1 MTQKP
6 VHPGQV
12 LFEEYLKPRGIAQDR
27 LAMAINV
34 PVSRIESICWR
45 RMRMSPETCV
55 LVARYLGT
63 SPEFWARLQ
72 WAHDLHIARRR
83 AEKTL
88 SALVPWPGKTG
99 NAS

>member
-34 PVSRIESICWR
+34 PVSRIESICRR
-45 RMRMSPETCV
+45 RMRMNPETCV

-72 WAHDLHIARRR
+72 WTYDLYIARRR
-83 AEKTL
+83 MEKTL
-88 SALVPWPGKTG
+88 STLSLWTEEKQ
-99 NAS
+99 